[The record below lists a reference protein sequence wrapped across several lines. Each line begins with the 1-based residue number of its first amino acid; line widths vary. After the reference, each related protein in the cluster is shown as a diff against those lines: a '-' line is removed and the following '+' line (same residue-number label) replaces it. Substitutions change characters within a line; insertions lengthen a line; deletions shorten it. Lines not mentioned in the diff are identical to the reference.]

1 MQDFVSNLM
10 LQARLLRFAHTGA
23 NVTRIAGFEYRV
35 EGTSV
40 IRYNPDRSASVVE
53 SPIEITES
61 LNLSQ
66 KALLRQ
72 NRRAALQVV

>member
-1 MQDFVSNLM
+1 MEDLVSNLM
-10 LQARLLRFAHTGA
+10 LQARLLRFAYTGA
-23 NVTRIAGFEYRV
+23 NMSRIAGFEYRV

-53 SPIEITES
+53 SPLEIGES

-72 NRRAALQVV
+72 NRRAALRIL